1 MTSRKPLRSQPTRDR
16 ILEAARRLFCDEGYE
31 RTTIRAVAAAAD
43 IHSSMVMRYY
53 GSKEGLFAAA
63 ATFDLD
69 FPDLTQ
75 VPREEMGRAM
85 VRHFLKRWEARD
97 RDLPGLLRVC
107 ITHQDGRALL
117 LAVFRKQITPV
128 IARVTGPR
136 HGAERAALISTQ
148 MLGLALTRYVLEL
161 PPVVGLSQETIV
173 AHVGATLQG
182 YLTDGLEAPPRAAQ
196 PASRA
201 AVKSRSKPA
210 SKPRAAAQPRSRRTS
225 ERRVTIG

>member
-1 MTSRKPLRSQPTRDR
+1 MTSQKPLRSQPTRDR
-16 ILEAARRLFCDEGYE
+16 ILDAARRLFCDQGYE

-43 IHSSMVMRYY
+43 IDSSMVMRYY

-75 VPREEMGRAM
+75 VPRNQMGRTL

-117 LAVFRKQITPV
+117 VAVFRKQIAPM
-128 IARVTGPR
+128 IARITGPK
-136 HGAERAALISTQ
+136 HGAERAALIATQ
-148 MLGLALTRYVLEL
+148 MLGLALTRYVLAL
-161 PPVVGLSQETIV
+161 PPVVGLSQDTLVDRI
-173 AHVGATLQG
+173 GATLQI
-182 YLTDGLEAPPRAAQ
+182 YLTDGLKAPPQ
-196 PASRA
+196 ASRP
-201 AVKSRSKPA
+201 KSA
-210 SKPRAAAQPRSRRTS
+210 SKPVASNDGRSRRPGAMPRAKLTTGLPA
-225 ERRVTIG
+225 R

>member
-1 MTSRKPLRSQPTRDR
+1 
-16 ILEAARRLFCDEGYE
+16 
-31 RTTIRAVAAAAD
+31 
-43 IHSSMVMRYY
+43 
-53 GSKEGLFAAA
+53 
-63 ATFDLD
+63 
-69 FPDLTQ
+69 
-75 VPREEMGRAM
+75 M

-107 ITHQDGRALL
+107 ITHRDGRALL

-161 PPVVGLSQETIV
+161 PPVVGLSQDTIV

-182 YLTDGLEAPPRAAQ
+182 YLTDGLDASPR
-196 PASRA
+196 PAKRTSRA
-201 AVKSRSKPA
+201 AVKPPAKSASRPA
-210 SKPRAAAQPRSRRTS
+210 SPLQQHNRHAGGRRA
-225 ERRVTIG
+225 TIG